1 MKLDRADHYLTWVER
16 EIARIRD
23 VEPRWDSEGFPVE
36 ERMATRLEWDD
47 VVDRY
52 LAVVH
57 AHDEGQL
64 SGVTTTRLADVSA
77 QLAALLPL
85 LERLR
90 LRRPDPGILAR
101 LRLAAAG

>member
-1 MKLDRADHYLTWVER
+1 MKPDRANHYLIWVER

-23 VEPRWDSEGFPVE
+23 VERHWDSETFPVE

-64 SGVTTTRLADVSA
+64 SRATTTRLADVSA
-77 QLAALLPL
+77 RLDSLLPL

-90 LRRPDPGILAR
+90 LRRPDPEILAR
-101 LRLAAAG
+101 LRLAAAS